1 MYVFA
6 VTVLCYVRMHVVCS
20 VLLEH
25 HNMWLLAKESCTWCV
40 YLCLGM
46 SLPLAAEGH
55 CRPVIILGPLKDE
68 INDMLVQEFPDEFAG
83 CVPREFPAFWHC
95 WGRIYIA

>member
-1 MYVFA
+1 
-6 VTVLCYVRMHVVCS
+6 
-20 VLLEH
+20 
-25 HNMWLLAKESCTWCV
+25 
-40 YLCLGM
+40 M

-95 WGRIYIA
+95 WGRIYIPQMYCCAVMMINIACVKHMLITIMTCVCVHTCMCAWMF